1 MANCA
6 AILQQAT
13 GCRSVLARVH
23 YQSDQD
29 HILERRV
36 YPSANTMHSLLGLLV
51 FCSKPELR
59 ADAIES
65 SCSRV
70 LVLAS
75 FQYREVPCSPGR
87 RPMKILLVVG
97 FALLVLGS
105 VAAAKIPEDD
115 VERFGATNRLQW
127 RDGETLT
134 LPVSGG
140 TLSAP
145 RTVKQLVGVDA
156 RRALTMSTGASA
168 PSDVEAALFDPRTG
182 EIVFFQKLSPGYVRL
197 DDWGALDLDAALKFV
212 TENAEADN
220 TMRRR
225 SGLPGIHIVG
235 WLEPP
240 NLDRSTNTVRWAI
253 EAAGEH
259 GKPVVTSVALIFGR
273 DGFEK
278 FTWAGKTILDR
289 ELLKV
294 AQSSF
299 SFPVGGRYIDYQ
311 PGDRIAEYGVADI
324 VAAVLGTKRP
334 PN

>member
-1 MANCA
+1 
-6 AILQQAT
+6 
-13 GCRSVLARVH
+13 
-23 YQSDQD
+23 
-29 HILERRV
+29 
-36 YPSANTMHSLLGLLV
+36 
-51 FCSKPELR
+51 
-59 ADAIES
+59 
-65 SCSRV
+65 
-70 LVLAS
+70 
-75 FQYREVPCSPGR
+75 
-87 RPMKILLVVG
+87 MKISLIVG

-105 VAAAKIPEDD
+105 VAVAKIPEDD
-115 VERFGATNRLQW
+115 GERFGATKRLQW

-145 RTVKQLVGVDA
+145 RTVRQLIGVDA
-156 RRALTMSTGASA
+156 RRVWTMFTGASA
-168 PSDVEAALFDPRTG
+168 PLDVEAALFDPRTG

-197 DDWGALDLDAALKFV
+197 NDWGTLDLDAVLKSV
-212 TENAEADN
+212 AGNAEADN

-225 SGLPGIHIVG
+225 SGLPGIHVVG

-240 NLDRSTNTVRWAI
+240 NLDRSTSTVRWAI

-259 GKPVVTSVALIFGR
+259 GKPVVTSIALVFGR

-278 FTWAGKTILDR
+278 LIWAGKTILDR

-299 SFPVGGRYIDYQ
+299 SFAIGGRFIDYQ
-311 PGDRIAEYGVADI
+311 PGDRIADYGVAET